1 MRKIKVLAC
10 LVFVLLFACS
20 CGNVEDNEH
29 DEILPCSVHNEYH
42 DAVYNTKLS
51 SMYFLDGQ
59 TVKKLDDQTYSY
71 YDLSSLPEA
80 KIISDNWLIAENG
93 TAYRL
98 DIGTFFRE
106 DYCNKLYQLYWDEL
120 SADRCLELYAMDTVL
135 KTETMSGR
143 ILCAVKDGTIVSYM
157 FLENADYSEYLSLI
171 EKGGELYTCDF
182 YPQIGE
188 LHLVKTD
195 KFESNE
201 EIVNSIAKN
210 DGILFIRHQ
219 ILPDTGYWSMT
230 GLYVFT
236 ESGKV
241 HVVYNGEIAQTLEN
255 ITDISFKYGNCAF
268 VLKDHTVDCDRN
280 SDAESWMNVKKV
292 LTSEHVEN
300 TIGLSCDGKVIFSPE
315 NKYAEQIAA
324 WTDIK
329 DIAIMKYNDNFYPVA
344 LTLTGTLL
352 ATDDNPFAEELS
364 GYTNISEFCVCVKGT
379 ENFAL
384 YALCHDGTVLA
395 CK

>member
-1 MRKIKVLAC
+1 LKRILS
-10 LVFVLLFACS
+10 VFICLLFIMCS
-20 CGNVEDNEH
+20 CDISGKTIDSTV
-29 DEILPCSVHNEYH
+29 CSSHGVAHQ
-42 DAVYNTKLS
+42 AVFNKKLS
-51 SMYFLDGQ
+51 DSYFLSEKRVLPVDENI
-59 TVKKLDDQTYSY
+59 YSHY
-71 YDLSSLPEA
+71 ELASLPDAELLT
-80 KIISDNWLIAENG
+80 DNWLVCEDG
-93 TAYRL
+93 SVYRL
-98 DIGTFFRE
+98 DVGDYFRN
-106 DYCNKLYQLYWDEL
+106 DYCNSLYQLHWEEL
-120 SADRCLELYAMDTVL
+120 SAGKRLELYATDTVL
-135 KTETMSGR
+135 KTETLSGR
-143 ILCAVKDGTIVSYM
+143 ILCAVKDGEIVSYM
-157 FLENADYSEYLSLI
+157 FLENGDYSEYLSLI
-171 EKGGELYTCDF
+171 EKGEELYTCNF

-210 DGILFIRHQ
+210 DDILFIRHQ
-219 ILPDTGYWSMT
+219 ILPDTGYWAMT

-241 HVVYNGEIAQTLEN
+241 HVVYNGEIVQTLEN
-255 ITDISFKYGNCAF
+255 ITDISFKYGNSAF

-280 SDAESWMNVKKV
+280 SDVESWINVQKI

-300 TIGLSCDGKVIFSPE
+300 TIGLSCYGKVLCSPE
-315 NKYAEQIAA
+315 NKYAEQIVA

-352 ATDDNPFAEELS
+352 ATDDNPFAEEIS
-364 GYTNISEFCVCVKGT
+364 GYTDVSEFCVCVKGT

-384 YALCHDGTVLA
+384 YALCDDGTVLV